1 MYLEM
6 ERVLFRPRLIRLI
19 SPHIFMGD
27 WKQNIEILVL
37 FFFLHFYLSQ
47 LSLPKKIEILI
58 HFFFHYSECQRRN
71 TVILSTREGE
81 GDGGGGVLIWGGM
94 TRFPL
99 YARFNVYHFSWK

>member
-1 MYLEM
+1 MYLDM
-6 ERVLFRPRLIRLI
+6 ETVLFRPRLIRLI

-37 FFFLHFYLSQ
+37 FFLHFYLSQ

-58 HFFFHYSECQRRN
+58 HFFFIIVNVKDGIQSYSRPGRG
-71 TVILSTREGE
+71 RGM
-81 GDGGGGVLIWGGM
+81 GGVLIWGGM

>member
-1 MYLEM
+1 MYLDM
-6 ERVLFRPRLIRLI
+6 ETVLFRPRLIRLI

-27 WKQNIEILVL
+27 WKQNIKILVL
-37 FFFLHFYLSQ
+37 FFLHFYLSQ

-58 HFFFHYSECQRRN
+58 HFFFIIVNVKDGIQSYSRPGRG
-71 TVILSTREGE
+71 RGM
-81 GDGGGGVLIWGGM
+81 GGGGVLIWGGM